1 MEKKKVISLY
11 RVSSKKQVDRVKQA
25 DGADDK
31 FDIPMQKQAC
41 HEFIAT
47 RQDWNL
53 YRELSEFGISGY
65 KVSAKKRDAI
75 QDIQQEALAKK
86 FDVLLVFMFDRLG
99 RIDDE
104 TPFIVEWFVKHGIEV
119 WSVKEGEQR
128 FEHHVDKLTNYIR
141 FWQAAGESEKTSIR
155 TKERLS
161 QIVQEGRF
169 RGGVAPYGYRLAK
182 RGRLNKRGHELY
194 EIEVDEQESA
204 VVRLIFDLY
213 LTKGYGSQRI
223 STHLTE
229 HGMMNRKGENFTNV
243 TINGMLKNNAYTG
256 VLKSGETVTEIF
268 PDLQIITP
276 EIYGA
281 TQKLKEQRS
290 AAFQEQRHVPL
301 NTKGSSL
308 LSGNVF
314 CGHCGGRLIVTTN
327 GKKYVRKDGKV
338 TVTPRT
344 RYVCYNK
351 TRHKH
356 RCDGQTGYTVSKLDN
371 VVDEVIRGLFARLND
386 LPKEAIIEERY
397 SERIAE
403 SRVALA
409 KAKTDLQA
417 RAAEAHEYEAE
428 VIKVIRGESK
438 LNSELLNRL
447 YEEAKEKVVESERR
461 VSELEESLQSGEQ
474 MKEAL
479 SEQFG
484 NIQSWSDMYGTCDPE
499 TKKMILARMFS
510 TIRVKRDYEVEIDL
524 TASCE
529 QLGLYLDEAEANAS
543 EPEKDSAKAK
553 VYPMSRTHRLF

>member
-1 MEKKKVISLY
+1 MKKKRVISLY
-11 RVSSKKQVDRVKQA
+11 RVSTKKQVDRVRQS
-25 DGADDK
+25 GGMEDK
-31 FDIPMQKQAC
+31 FDIPLQKQAC
-41 HEFIAT
+41 NEFIST
-47 RQDWNL
+47 RHDWEL

-65 KVSAKKRDAI
+65 KVSAKERDAI
-75 QDIQQEALAKK
+75 QEIQQEALAGK

-128 FEHHVDKLTNYIR
+128 FDHHVDKLTNYIR

-169 RGGVAPYGYRLAK
+169 RGGIAPYGYRLVK

-194 EIEVDEQESA
+194 EIEVNEQESA
-204 VVRLIFDLY
+204 VVCLIYDLY
-213 LTKGYGSQRI
+213 LIKGYGSQRI
-223 STHLTE
+223 STYLTE

-256 VLKSGETVTEIF
+256 VLKSGETVTDIF

-276 EIYGA
+276 EIYEE
-281 TQKLKEQRS
+281 TQRLKEQRS
-290 AAFQEQRHVPL
+290 VAFQGQRHVPL
-301 NTKGSSL
+301 NTKGSSM

-327 GKKYVRKDGKV
+327 GKKYVRRDGNV

-403 SRVALA
+403 SRIALA

-417 RAAEAHEYEAE
+417 HTTEAHEYEAE

-438 LNSELLNRL
+438 LGSDLLNKL
-447 YEEAKEKVVESERR
+447 YEEAREKVVESERR
-461 VSELEESLQSGEQ
+461 VSEFEESLQSGEQ

-479 SEQFG
+479 SEQFS
-484 NIQSWSDMYGTCDPE
+484 NIQSWSDMYDTCDPE
-499 TKKMILARMFS
+499 TKKMILARMFGE
-510 TIRVKRDYEVEIDL
+510 IRVKRDYEVEIDL

-529 QLGLYLDEAEANAS
+529 QLGLCLDEADAGESERNSTEAHSLTTA
-543 EPEKDSAKAK
+543 
-553 VYPMSRTHRLF
+553 